1 MGLGRN
7 LLLWSIRLRWE
18 FSGDYF
24 FCFDSHSSGFA
35 LTTFCP
41 QRCRIQ
47 PWHAV
52 ASSKGASGTPN
63 QSAIASVALR
73 PFMRPAA
80 MRWGHTQVIGR
91 GSMSAMQTNEGR
103 ETPSVVLSLCF
114 IFNPFGFIFHVSP
127 QLAGVGI
134 RSGGYKPLSRGHHL
148 LPPFFCSS
156 IQRCRSS
163 TGYRTHRPSRICG
176 ISPDAV
182 MPHSLRGLIARASAA

>member
-52 ASSKGASGTPN
+52 ASSKGAPGTPN
-63 QSAIASVALR
+63 QSVVASVSLR
-73 PFMRPAA
+73 PCMRPCCRCWHAA
-80 MRWGHTQVIGR
+80 VLRQPWRRRGPFEGR
-91 GSMSAMQTNEGR
+91 RRAARRQRFVARLR
-103 ETPSVVLSLCF
+103 ETPYVPTAPRGSRAVASSAPPRHSCQ
-114 IFNPFGFIFHVSP
+114 VSP
-127 QLAGVGI
+127 
-134 RSGGYKPLSRGHHL
+134 SE
-148 LPPFFCSS
+148 
-156 IQRCRSS
+156 
-163 TGYRTHRPSRICG
+163 RICRPIMAQKATSEG
-176 ISPDAV
+176 RSRHWSLLSASPVASRKRV
-182 MPHSLRGLIARASAA
+182 ARYR